1 MRTKKEQGDKK
12 PEAGKTEKP
21 TEEATENVEQE
32 EVIEEVEV
40 SEEETPKV
48 AEEEVV
54 KEEPV
59 EEKAA
64 AKKEKVIPA
73 GKGPN
78 KPKKRM
84 FEITIAEND
93 GPDGGDVFVTDPSDG
108 TPFLIQRGQ
117 KVKVPLGVL
126 NNLRESVTGKLSY
139 DDEGNEVW
147 KDIPRFAMTDHG
159 EVK

>member
-1 MRTKKEQGDKK
+1 MARKGTGPKP

-21 TEEATENVEQE
+21 TEGATGSE
-32 EVIEEVEV
+32 EVVVEVEV
-40 SEEETPKV
+40 SEEETPEV
-48 AEEEVV
+48 AEEEVIE
-54 KEEPV
+54 EEPAEDEV
-59 EEKAA
+59 P
-64 AKKEKVIPA
+64 AKKDKVIPA

-84 FEITIAEND
+84 FEIMIAEND

-117 KVKVPLGVL
+117 KVRVPVGVV

-147 KDIPRFAMTDHG
+147 KDISRFAMTVYG

>member
-1 MRTKKEQGDKK
+1 MARK
-12 PEAGKTEKP
+12 PRNGAEESEAGKTEEP
-21 TEEATENVEQE
+21 TEGAAGKE
-32 EVIEEVEV
+32 EVVEEVEV
-40 SEEETPKV
+40 SEEEAPEVT
-48 AEEEVV
+48 EEEVV
-54 KEEPV
+54 EEEPV
-59 EEKAA
+59 EEKAP
-64 AKKEKVIPA
+64 AKKDKVIPA

-84 FEITIAEND
+84 FEIEIAEND

-117 KVKVPLGVL
+117 KVRVPEGVV
-126 NNLRESVTGKLSY
+126 NNLKESVTEKLSY

-147 KDIPRFAMTDHG
+147 KAISRFSMTVYG